1 MNTKYNYEEFY
12 QRMTVV
18 FRNDK
23 AMTKWLQRL
32 DTILRVLLY
41 IAYPILLVVVF
52 SVWANIGGASYGIYR
67 MLLYVF
73 VPGAGFAIVSILHIL
88 LGKKRP
94 YQQWPIEPLIEKNTS
109 GLSMPSRHG
118 YSAAVISMCI
128 WTVNP
133 AVGAVYLAL
142 AAISAMLRVVGGI
155 HYPWDVSVGLFLSIA
170 IGSLL
175 FVFA

>member
-52 SVWANIGGASYGIYR
+52 FVWANIGGASYGIYR
-67 MLLYVF
+67 MLPYVF

-88 LGKKRP
+88 LGKKETLP
-94 YQQWPIEPLIEKNTS
+94 
-109 GLSMPSRHG
+109 
-118 YSAAVISMCI
+118 
-128 WTVNP
+128 TV
-133 AVGAVYLAL
+133 AY
-142 AAISAMLRVVGGI
+142 
-155 HYPWDVSVGLFLSIA
+155 
-170 IGSLL
+170 
-175 FVFA
+175 